1 MARVEVNARVE
12 TQMASTTR
20 TLIGTGL
27 VLALVVPLAGVASGQ
42 DSIPPPP
49 GEEFDTTRGM
59 AMGLGGSRASAASTS
74 ALEYNPANMALGR
87 VYHIEAFA
95 GYRPQ
100 VTNFQFGAA
109 LVDSFSAPVAMGVS
123 YRYILGNGQYGHGG
137 MEGRVALAYAF
148 GDAFS
153 IGVAGRYLSF
163 WREGPRPEG
172 DNRGPYA
179 EGITMDASIRVT
191 PVPGFHIAAIG
202 QSLIDFGTALVP
214 RLVGGSASYTIDNT
228 FTLAFDGLADLSTF
242 HNTDGSLR
250 AEAIFGAGAELF
262 VSGVPIRAG
271 WGFDTGRSIHYV
283 TAGVGYVQA
292 EFGIDIAWRQQVYGD
307 DDTWLLLAGRYFF
320 H

>member
-1 MARVEVNARVE
+1 MDR
-12 TQMASTTR
+12 TTHAALR
-20 TLIGTGL
+20 AALSLAVGAL
-27 VLALVVPLAGVASGQ
+27 VLCALALLVAPRALAQEGVL
-42 DSIPPPP
+42 PPP

-59 AMGLGGSRASAASTS
+59 AMGLTGSRASAASTS
-74 ALEYNPANMALGR
+74 ALQYNPANLALGR

-137 MEGRVALAYAF
+137 MEGRVGLAYAA

-153 IGVAGRYLSF
+153 IGVSGRYLSF

-179 EGITMDASIRVT
+179 EGITMDASVRVT
-191 PVPGFHIAAIG
+191 PVPGLHIAAIG
-202 QSLIDFGTALVP
+202 QNLIDFGTALVP

-242 HNTDGSLR
+242 HNVDGSLR
-250 AEAIFGAGAELF
+250 PEALFGAGAELF
-262 VSGVPIRAG
+262 VSGIPIRAG

-283 TAGVGYVQA
+283 TAGLGYVQA
-292 EFGIDIAWRQQVYGD
+292 EFGVDIAWRQQVFGD